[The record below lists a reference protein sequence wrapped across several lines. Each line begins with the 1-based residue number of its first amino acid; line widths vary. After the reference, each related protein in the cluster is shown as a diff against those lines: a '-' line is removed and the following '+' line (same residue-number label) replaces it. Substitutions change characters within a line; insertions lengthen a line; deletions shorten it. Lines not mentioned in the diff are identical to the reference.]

1 MGIVVDENKHV
12 TYDASTHHLVDS
24 RPSNNPVTQSP
35 LEFEVVSVFR
45 RVKSH
50 SRTADGNPL
59 IYALKSVNG
68 YSIDLD
74 SILAMMP
81 DFHAILGKLPPAF
94 AADFV
99 VPIPS
104 GSSVS
109 SMFARRVARSMSL
122 EVRSQW
128 ISKKYNRDICRD
140 IDSLLREGAVPQQH
154 QRSIKSARAT
164 LGRSLFSVFSMKLLE
179 ANIRHLFDP
188 FKLAREA
195 QIPAEGTVLLVD
207 DLLSTGSSLASAKR
221 LLEDRGLQV
230 KCLCLFSATGPYNR
244 FP

>member
-1 MGIVVDENKHV
+1 VGIVVDENKHV
-12 TYDASTHHLVDS
+12 TYDARTHQLVDS

-35 LEFEVVSVFR
+35 LGFEVVSLFR

-50 SRTADGNPL
+50 SKSADGNPL
-59 IYALKSVNG
+59 IYALKSVSG
-68 YSIDLD
+68 YSIDQD
-74 SILAMMP
+74 EILAMMP
-81 DFHAILGKLPPAF
+81 DFRAILGKLPPTF
-94 AADFV
+94 TADFV

-109 SMFARRVARSMSL
+109 SMFARRVARSMAL
-122 EVRSQW
+122 DVKSQW
-128 ISKKYNRDICRD
+128 ISKKYNQDICRD
-140 IDSLLREGAVPQQH
+140 IDRLLHAAAIPQQH
-154 QRSIKSARAT
+154 QRAIKSARAN

-195 QIPAEGTVLLVD
+195 QLPAAGTVLLVD

-221 LLEDRGLQV
+221 LFEAQGLQV
-230 KCLCLFSATGPYNR
+230 KCLCLFSATGPYKLFR
-244 FP
+244 